1 MKWGLAIWREYAQRV
16 QRSAMWYGVLGTAVR
31 AGAQFFLLPIVLTVL
46 PEKELAIWWLF
57 LSLGTLVVLAD
68 FGFGQ
73 ALTRVYSFLWAGA
86 EDFDTEGLR
95 APPEKGEPNLKRLR
109 QVHVAAARMYFWL
122 ALGAMTLIGAGGT
135 VLVATHIAGSG
146 RPMWNWAAWFTFLV
160 ATGYNLATSYWGMA
174 CQGVNRVRAYQA
186 ATLWSS
192 LVYFVLAAGLLLAQ
206 QGLMALVVA
215 SAVRAFVARRLWRRA
230 YLEAVPPPA
239 EAVVPDPL
247 LFPRL
252 WPNARR
258 FGLTFVGSYLLTNGN
273 ILIGSRILPQEQFA
287 SLGLTM
293 QVGFFLL
300 GLANLW
306 LSVKW
311 PEITILRTQGR
322 MEALGRL
329 FVRRLG
335 MMVMSFLGLSAVVLA
350 AGNSLLELKGTHTR
364 LLPGPMLAVYFAG
377 LLFQSFYGAFGSL
390 TCTANVMPFH
400 RVAVLTGVGAMTL
413 SLCLGPQ
420 HGLWGMLLAVPAAE
434 LAGNGWFY
442 LREGLRSLP
451 FSPRELLRLGW
462 SQARGRNKPRTEM
475 P

>member
-1 MKWGLAIWREYAQRV
+1 MTTPRPSWREYWQRV
-16 QRSAMWYGVLGTAVR
+16 QRSAMLYGVLGTAVR

-109 QVHVAAARMYFWL
+109 QVHLAAARLYFWL
-122 ALGAMTLIGAGGT
+122 ALGAMSVIGVVGTL
-135 VLVATHIAGSG
+135 LVASHMAGSA
-146 RPMWNWAAWFTFLV
+146 RPLWNWAAWFTFLI

-174 CQGVNRVRAYQA
+174 CQGVNRVRAYQG

-192 LVYFVLAAGLLLAQ
+192 LVYFVLAAGLLLAG
-206 QGLMALVVA
+206 QGLMALVAA
-215 SAVRAFVARRLWRRA
+215 SAVRAFLARRLWRRA
-230 YLEAVPPPA
+230 YLEAVPLPA
-239 EAVVPDPL
+239 EPVAPDPL

-273 ILIGSRILPQEQFA
+273 ILIGSQILPQSDFA
-287 SLGLTM
+287 SLGLTT

-306 LSVKW
+306 LAVKW

-322 MEALGRL
+322 TEELARL

-335 MMVMSFLGLSAVVLA
+335 LMVITFIALAALVLA
-350 AGNSLLELKGTHTR
+350 AGNYLLALKGTHTR
-364 LLPGPMLAVYFAG
+364 LLPAPMLAFYFAS

-390 TCTANVMPFH
+390 TCTANVMPFN
-400 RVAVLTGVGAMTL
+400 RVAVLTGLGAMTL
-413 SLCLGPQ
+413 SLCLAP
-420 HGLWGMLLAVPAAE
+420 HYGLWGMLLAVPTAE
-434 LAGNGWFY
+434 LAGNAWFY
-442 LREGLRSLP
+442 LRQGLRSLP
-451 FSPRELLRLGW
+451 FAPMELLRKAW
-462 SQARGRNKPRTEM
+462 T
-475 P
+475 

>member
-1 MKWGLAIWREYAQRV
+1 ML
-16 QRSAMWYGVLGTAVR
+16 YGVMGTAVR

-46 PEKELAIWWLF
+46 PPKELGIWWLF

-95 APPEKGEPNLKRLR
+95 PPPENRQPNLARLR
-109 QVHVAAARMYFWL
+109 QVHLAAARLYFWL
-122 ALGAMTLIGAGGT
+122 AVGAMTVIGIVGT
-135 VLVATHIAGSG
+135 FLVAPHMALSA
-146 RPMWNWAAWFTFLV
+146 RPAWNWAAWFTFLG
-160 ATGYNLATSYWGMA
+160 ATAYNLATSYWGMA

-192 LVYFVLAAGLLLAQ
+192 LIYFVLAAGLLLAK

-215 SAVRAFVARRLWRRA
+215 SAVRAFMARRLWRRA
-230 YLEAVPPPA
+230 FLEAVPPP
-239 EAVVPDPL
+239 EIPTTPDPT
-247 LFPRL
+247 LFARL

-258 FGLTFVGSYLLTNGN
+258 FGLTFIGSYLLTNGN
-273 ILIGSRILPQEQFA
+273 ILIGSRILPESSFA
-287 SLGLTM
+287 SLGLTT
-293 QVGFFLL
+293 QVGFFLV

-322 MEALGRL
+322 MEELSRL
-329 FVRRLG
+329 FIRRLAL
-335 MMVMSFLGLSAVVLA
+335 MMLTFVVLA
-350 AGNSLLELKGTHTR
+350 LLVIGVGNALLEWKGTKTQ
-364 LLPGPMLAVYFAG
+364 LLPVPMLAFYFCS
-377 LLFQSFYGAFGSL
+377 LLFQTFYGAFGAL

-400 RVAVLTGVGAMTL
+400 RVALLTGLGAMTL
-413 SLCLGPQ
+413 SLAVAPTW
-420 HGLWGMLLAVPAAE
+420 GLWGMLVAVPAAE
-434 LAGNGWFY
+434 LAGNAWFY
-442 LREGLRSLP
+442 IRQGLRSLP
-451 FSPRELLRLGW
+451 FSVLDLMKMLH
-462 SQARGRNKPRTEM
+462 SQERGRNNPKTEM

>member
-1 MKWGLAIWREYAQRV
+1 ML
-16 QRSAMWYGVLGTAVR
+16 YGVLGTAVR
-31 AGAQFFLLPIVLTVL
+31 AGAQFFLLPFVLTTL
-46 PEKELAIWWLF
+46 PPRELNIWWLF

-95 APPEKGEPNLKRLR
+95 PPPEKGEPNLARLR
-109 QVHVAAARMYFWL
+109 QVHLAAARLYAWL
-122 ALGAMTLIGAGGT
+122 AVGAMTLIGLVGT
-135 VLVATHIAGSG
+135 LLVAPHIQLSQ
-146 RPMWNWAAWFTFLV
+146 RPEWNWAAWFTFLV

-192 LVYFVLAAGLLLAQ
+192 LVYFGLAASLLLAK

-215 SAVRAFVARRLWRRA
+215 SAVRAFLARRLWRRA
-230 YLEAVPPPA
+230 FLEVVPPPA
-239 EAVVPDPL
+239 VPVVPDPT

-258 FGLTFVGSYLLTNGN
+258 FGLTFIGSYLLTNGN
-273 ILIGSRILPQEQFA
+273 ILIGSMILPTDQFA
-287 SLGLTM
+287 SLGLST
-293 QVGFFLL
+293 QVGFFLV

-322 MEALGRL
+322 TEEMTRL
-329 FVRRLG
+329 FFRRLG
-335 MMVMSFLGLSAVVLA
+335 LTILTFVVLA
-350 AGNSLLELKGTHTR
+350 TLTLLVGNALLALKGTHTR
-364 LLPGPMLAVYFAG
+364 LLPASMLAFYFAS
-377 LLFQSFYGAFGSL
+377 LLFQTFYGAFGSL
-390 TCTANVMPFH
+390 TCTANLMPFSK
-400 RVAVLTGVGAMTL
+400 VALLTGAGMVTL
-413 SLCLGPQ
+413 SLTLAP
-420 HGLWGMLLAVPAAE
+420 HWGLWGMLLAVPLAE

-451 FSPRELLRLGW
+451 YSPKKLGQLW
-462 SQARGRNKPRTEM
+462 GNVGKNQSRGRNNPNTEM